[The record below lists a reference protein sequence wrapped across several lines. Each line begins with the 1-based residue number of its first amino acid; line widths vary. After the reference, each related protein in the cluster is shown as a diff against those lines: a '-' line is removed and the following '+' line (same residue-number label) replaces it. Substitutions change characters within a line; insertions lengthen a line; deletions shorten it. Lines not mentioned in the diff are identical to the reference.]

1 MSGQRRRGPMGGHG
15 PGMRPTE
22 KAKDFKG
29 SMGKLFRYM
38 SRYKLRFVMVFIFA
52 VAGTVF
58 NIAGSK
64 ILGKATTELF
74 NGLVAKV
81 NGTGSINFRN
91 DSVVDIGII
100 SGKCMFLLYPGMD
113 YDRNLQ

>member
-38 SRYKLRFVMVFIFA
+38 SRYKLRFVMVFILSL
-52 VAGTVF
+52 
-58 NIAGSK
+58 IH
-64 ILGKATTELF
+64 I
-74 NGLVAKV
+74 
-81 NGTGSINFRN
+81 
-91 DSVVDIGII
+91 
-100 SGKCMFLLYPGMD
+100 
-113 YDRNLQ
+113 

>member
-1 MSGQRRRGPMGGHG
+1 MDRDDADRWAVMDLECARQKKQKIS
-15 PGMRPTE
+15 
-22 KAKDFKG
+22 KG

-58 NIAGSK
+58 NIAGPK

-74 NGLVAKV
+74 NGLVA
-81 NGTGSINFRN
+81 R
-91 DSVVDIGII
+91 
-100 SGKCMFLLYPGMD
+100 
-113 YDRNLQ
+113 

>member
-38 SRYKLRFVMVFIFA
+38 SRKGDAESCIKKDKNQRI
-52 VAGTVF
+52 
-58 NIAGSK
+58 
-64 ILGKATTELF
+64 
-74 NGLVAKV
+74 
-81 NGTGSINFRN
+81 
-91 DSVVDIGII
+91 
-100 SGKCMFLLYPGMD
+100 
-113 YDRNLQ
+113 

>member
-1 MSGQRRRGPMGGHG
+1 MSEQRRRGPMRGHG

-38 SRYKLRFVMVFIFA
+38 SRYRLRFVMVFIFA

-58 NIAGSK
+58 NIAGPK
-64 ILGKATTELF
+64 ILGKATTELYT
-74 NGLVAKV
+74 GLL
-81 NGTGSINFRN
+81 SLIH
-91 DSVVDIGII
+91 I
-100 SGKCMFLLYPGMD
+100 
-113 YDRNLQ
+113 